1 MICDVERGQFVRR
14 LSGRAGETLAHVVEE
29 VDAAHEFHR
38 KEPTRAVGHQLEEG
52 DEIWMRDICEGAK
65 LTFETIEIIG
75 GGAHERLERDDALAL
90 AVVSFVNDA
99 HAARAQTPT
108 QLKPIRAPKI
118 LARAR
123 HVSHQPPAFS
133 QQPKTLS

>member
-99 HAARAQTPT
+99 HAARVNHLLSAGMMCQGAQRV
-108 QLKPIRAPKI
+108 LVCRKA
-118 LARAR
+118 
-123 HVSHQPPAFS
+123 SS
-133 QQPKTLS
+133 KTSM